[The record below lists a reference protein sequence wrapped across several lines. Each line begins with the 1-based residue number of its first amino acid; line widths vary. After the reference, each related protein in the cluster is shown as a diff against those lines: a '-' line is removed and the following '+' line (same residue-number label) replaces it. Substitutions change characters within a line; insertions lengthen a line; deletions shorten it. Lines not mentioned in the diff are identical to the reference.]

1 VTEQDDAAATKLR
14 CEELIDQ
21 KLSQSSLVHKFKTTN
36 NKKSKKITKKKEY
49 TPRDQK
55 TRR

>member
-21 KLSQSSLVHKFKTTN
+21 KLSQSSLVHKFKITN
-36 NKKSKKITKKKEY
+36 NKTTKKITTKKKKY
-49 TPRDQK
+49 IPRD
-55 TRR
+55 